1 MYMNKMIT
9 VGRAENGF
17 VIECQV
23 PVKKDKRD
31 EVDETM
37 ASYSMDNEKQYVAK
51 DADEATTLV
60 EKLLPLLD
68 DTFTSEDE
76 FNAAF
81 DKAAK

>member
-31 EVDETM
+31 EVGETM
-37 ASYSMDNEKQYVAK
+37 AAYSMDNEKQYVAK